1 MANDFLSVSVIF
13 LAAAVVAVP
22 IAQRLGLGSVL
33 GYLLAGIA
41 IGPWGLGLISD
52 VDAILH
58 FSEFGV
64 VLLLFLIGLELNPKK
79 LWQMRKPIL
88 GLGGGQVVITSLV
101 ITAIMMVGAY
111 GLALI
116 GLRAEI
122 SWLVDIRWQDALV
135 VGMGLALS
143 STAIALRVI
152 EEQGLDGSET
162 GQSGF
167 AVLLFQ
173 DIAVIPMLAILPVLA
188 GGGGGSWLDF
198 VWMIGGI
205 AALLIGGHFLLRPL
219 FRWVVLSGV
228 RELFNVAALLLVIGI
243 AVVMQ
248 SLGLSMALGTFLAGV
263 LLAESEYRHEL
274 EIAIEPFKGLL
285 LGLFFISVGMAVN
298 LGLLVQYPLM
308 ILAAVVALVSLKG
321 FILYGLARLFGT
333 RAKAR
338 SQMSVILSQ
347 GGEFAFVLFTA
358 AQGEGLLGQQLNSML
373 LVVVSLSMMTTPL
386 LLVLQNR
393 WFAYRFKSTD
403 SDLETD
409 VIDREPRV
417 IIAGFGRFGQV
428 VGRLL
433 FANKIRVTV
442 LERDPSQIQFLRK
455 FGYKVYY
462 GDATQLDLL
471 RAAGADKAE
480 AIIICTD
487 EPSEV
492 IEVVELCQ
500 QYFPNLKVLARAR
513 SRVEAHQ
520 LLNHGVESFSRE
532 TFAGALDLGRQALI
546 SLGMHP
552 YQAKRAEAHFSKLDD
567 VALRDLLPQHS
578 EDVHLAT
585 RAKEARKE
593 LEDIF
598 EREMRG
604 ERERHNGWD

>member
-1 MANDFLSVSVIF
+1 MASDVLSVSVVF

-22 IAQRLGLGSVL
+22 IAQRLGLGSIL

-41 IGPWGLGLISD
+41 IGPWGLRLISD

-88 GLGGGQVVITSLV
+88 GLGGSQVVVTSIV
-101 ITAIMMVGAY
+101 IAAIVMACRPF
-111 GLALI
+111 LP
-116 GLRAEI
+116 EI
-122 SWLVDIRWQDALV
+122 SWRDAAV

-152 EEQGLDGSET
+152 EEQNLDGSET

-173 DIAVIPMLAILPVLA
+173 DIAVIPMLAVLPVLA

-198 VWMIGGI
+198 AWMIGGI
-205 AALLIGGHFLLRPL
+205 LALLVGGHFLLRPL

-243 AVVMQ
+243 ALGMQ

-298 LGLLVQYPLM
+298 LGLLLEYPLQ
-308 ILAAVVALVSLKG
+308 ILLAVIALICVKG
-321 FILYGLARLFGT
+321 LLLYGLARVFGI
-333 RAKAR
+333 RAKSR
-338 SQMSVILSQ
+338 SQMAAILSQ

-358 AQGEGLLGQQLNSML
+358 ALGEGLLGKELSAFL
-373 LVVVSLSMMTTPL
+373 LVVVSISMMTTPL
-386 LLVLQNR
+386 ILLLQDK
-393 WFAYRFKSTD
+393 WFIRTFKAEEEA
-403 SDLETD
+403 LESD

-417 IIAGFGRFGQV
+417 IITGFGRFGQV

-487 EPSEV
+487 EPDEV
-492 IEVVELCQ
+492 MEVVTLCQ
-500 QYFPNLKVLARAR
+500 QYFPNIKVLARAR

-520 LLNHGVESFSRE
+520 LLSHGVECFSRE

-552 YQAKRAEAHFSKLDD
+552 YKAKRAEAHFRKL
-567 VALRDLLPQHS
+567 
-578 EDVHLAT
+578 E
-585 RAKEARKE
+585 
-593 LEDIF
+593 
-598 EREMRG
+598 
-604 ERERHNGWD
+604 

>member
-1 MANDFLSVSVIF
+1 MATDVLSVSVVF

-41 IGPWGLGLISD
+41 IGPWGLRLISD

-79 LWQMRKPIL
+79 LWQMRRPIL
-88 GLGGGQVVITSLV
+88 GLGGSQVVVTSVV
-101 ITAIMMVGAY
+101 IAAVVM
-111 GLALI
+111 LAGRLF
-116 GLRAEI
+116 LPELNWR
-122 SWLVDIRWQDALV
+122 DALV

-152 EEQGLDGSET
+152 EEQSLGGSET

-198 VWMIGGI
+198 AWMVGGI
-205 AALLIGGHFLLRPL
+205 AVLLIGGHFLLRPL

-228 RELFNVAALLLVIGI
+228 RELFNVAALLLVVGI
-243 AVVMQ
+243 ALGMQ

-298 LGLLVQYPLM
+298 LGLLLQYPLQ
-308 ILAAVVALVSLKG
+308 ILAAVAALVCIKG
-321 FILYGLARLFGT
+321 LLLYGLARLFGT
-333 RAKAR
+333 RAKSR
-338 SQMSVILSQ
+338 SQMAAILSQ

-358 AQGEGLLGQQLNSML
+358 ALGEGLLGPQLSAFL

-386 LLVLQNR
+386 ILLLQGK
-393 WFAYRFKSTD
+393 WFARAFKVEEEE
-403 SDLETD
+403 LETD
-409 VIDREPRV
+409 VVDREPRV
-417 IIAGFGRFGQV
+417 IITGFGRFGQV

-442 LERDPSQIQFLRK
+442 LERDPGQIQFLRK

-492 IEVVELCQ
+492 MEVVALCQ
-500 QYFPNLKVLARAR
+500 RYFPDLKILARAR

-520 LLNHGVESFSRE
+520 LLSHGVENFSRE

-552 YQAKRAEAHFSKLDD
+552 YKAKRAEAHFRKLDMT
-567 VALRDLLPQHS
+567 ALRDLLPQHS
-578 EDVHLAT
+578 EDVHLAS

-593 LEDIF
+593 LEEIF
-598 EREMRG
+598 DREMRD